1 MNENNL
7 LRTSK
12 IEQSYMNWTQKV
24 RHFSI
29 KFILGYF

>member
-12 IEQSYMNWTQKV
+12 IEQSYMTEPKKLDTF
-24 RHFSI
+24 RLS
-29 KFILGYF
+29 LY